1 MGELGTKLGLDELAG
16 GAASISR
23 AFLAE
28 FIGNLL
34 LNLFGCGA
42 CVNIANSNA
51 APDIVLIALA
61 FGLSVFAI
69 VSVSVTAGLAAA
81 GRVKPARAVLYVIAQ
96 CAGATAGSGLLKAL
110 TPDRAAGKLGVTAL
124 GTDVTPLQGF
134 GIEFFLGFVLVF
146 VVCGVCDPNKP
157 DSKATAPLAI
167 GLTVTL
173 GHLLAVDYTGSAM
186 NPARSFGSAL
196 VYWAGPVAGG
206 VAGALLYVH
215 GFSAPPTDAVAPP
228 RYRPVAADDKEVMD
242 VFICKRAGR
251 LPAATAAATAWT
263 VEQSLK
269 RLDGGKAEELA

>member
-16 GAASISR
+16 GAASISK
-23 AFLAE
+23 ALLAE

-42 CVNIANSNA
+42 CINITQGSTA
-51 APDIVLIALA
+51 APDIVLISLA
-61 FGLSVFAI
+61 FGLAVFAA
-69 VSVSVTAGLAAA
+69 VSAIGHVSGGHINPAVTAGMAAT
-81 GRVKPARAVLYVIAQ
+81 GRVKPVRAVLYVIAQ
-96 CAGATAGSGLLKAL
+96 CAGAAAGSGLLKAF
-110 TPDRAAGKLGVTAL
+110 TPDRAAGSLGVTGP
-124 GTDVTPLQGF
+124 GTDVTLPQAF

-196 VYWAGPVAGG
+196 VANIWDSHWVYWVGPVCGG
-206 VAGALLYVH
+206 VAAALLYVH
-215 GFSAPPTDAVAPP
+215 GFSAPAQETP
-228 RYRPVAADDKEVMD
+228 RYKPVAGDEKE
-242 VFICKRAGR
+242 
-251 LPAATAAATAWT
+251 
-263 VEQSLK
+263 LK
-269 RLDGGKAEELA
+269 RLDGKTEDLA